1 MALITSDCDETR
13 PRASNGPNHL
23 SARRP
28 YQVRSKRLEQR
39 EVLEALSVAG
49 AESGAGMD
57 GEARAAVSVSFSFY
71 NVVVLVVVVVL
82 SFSLVLSFLFELIE
96 TRLAAF
102 ACFDVFCVGGGHTCT
117 PRYLLA

>member
-82 SFSLVLSFLFELIE
+82 SFSLVLSPSGRGVVYLS
-96 TRLAAF
+96 AALT
-102 ACFDVFCVGGGHTCT
+102 ARDHRTGTSVT
-117 PRYLLA
+117 PN